1 MFSTFSGFSVLCL
14 QCKWNLRLRQFGLN
28 FYGRTI
34 DSRGPY
40 LEVAPW
46 KMPSGFFRKSAFLP
60 VFEFIIARNRCMYR
74 TSLAELFEHFLV

>member
-1 MFSTFSGFSVLCL
+1 MFSTFSGFSVLCPP
-14 QCKWNLRLRQFGLN
+14 CKWNPRLQQFGLN
-28 FYGRTI
+28 SYERTI

-40 LEVAPW
+40 PEVVPW

-60 VFEFIIARNRCMYR
+60 MFEFIIARNRCMYR